1 MAAGTTRSL
10 RTRKGRALAATIAG
24 TAAVTLAACGGGG
37 GFDDDGGGGATG
49 GATGEATGPITMLI
63 GSSGDAETDAM
74 TAALKT
80 FSDQS
85 GIEANLRLAT
95 DLNQQLAQGFA
106 AGSPPD
112 MFYAST
118 EGFPGWA
125 ANGSL
130 YAYGDQL
137 DADFYPALQESFTF
151 DGTFYCAPKD
161 FSTLALIINDAS
173 WTAAGLTDADYPKTW
188 DDLKAVAQKLT
199 TGNQVGLTFAPEWQ
213 RIGVFMNQA
222 GGHLLNDAG
231 SADVDTPENLAG
243 LQFAKDLLTSG
254 VAQFPSALDSG
265 WGGEAFGT
273 QRAAMTIEGNWIVGA
288 MTNDYPDV
296 DYTVVELPEGP
307 GGKGTLQ
314 FTNCLGIAADSSHQA
329 AAVELAKFLVSD
341 DTQMELARG
350 FGVMPSVTTVAD
362 QWAEEFPDE
371 EAFVKGGAYAS
382 GVPAVEGWTDV
393 VGDFNAQLEGLTTA
407 DPQTI
412 LTSVQ
417 GTLAAIAP

>member
-1 MAAGTTRSL
+1 MAARTTRSV
-10 RTRKGRALAATIAG
+10 RTRKGRLLAAVIGG
-24 TAAVTLAACGGGG
+24 TAAVSLAACGGGG
-37 GFDDDGGGGATG
+37 GFDDDGGGGGTDG
-49 GATGEATGPITMLI
+49 DGATGPITMLI

-74 TAALKT
+74 TAALERFT
-80 FSDQS
+80 EES

-112 MFYAST
+112 VFYVST

-130 YAYGDQL
+130 HPYGDQL
-137 DADFYPALQESFTF
+137 DAEFYPALQQSFTF
-151 DGTFYCAPKD
+151 DGQFFCAPKD
-161 FSTLALIINDAS
+161 FSTLALIINDAA
-173 WTAAGLTDADYPKTW
+173 WEAAGLTDADYPKTW

-199 TGNQVGLTFAPEWQ
+199 TGNQVGLTFGPEWQ
-213 RIGVFMNQA
+213 RVGVFMNQA
-222 GGHLLNDAG
+222 GGHLLDEDG

-254 VAQFPSALDSG
+254 VAQFPSAIDSG

-288 MTNDYPDV
+288 MENDYPDV
-296 DYTVVELPEGP
+296 AYTVVELPEGP

-314 FTNCLGIAADSSHQA
+314 FTNCLGVAADSDHKE
-329 AAVELAKFLVSD
+329 AAVELAKFLTTD
-341 DTQMELARG
+341 EMQMELARG

-362 QWAEEFPDE
+362 QWAQEFPDQ
-371 EAFVKGGAYAS
+371 EAFVTGGEYAS

-393 VGDFNAQLEGLTTA
+393 VGDFNAQIEGLTNA
-407 DPQTI
+407 DPQAI

-417 GTLAAIAP
+417 STLSAIAP

>member
-1 MAAGTTRSL
+1 MAAAPTRTW
-10 RTRKGRALAATIAG
+10 RARKNRVLAAAAAAA
-24 TAAVTLAACGGGG
+24 AAVTLAACGGGG
-37 GFDDDGGGGATG
+37 GFDDGGGGGATDG
-49 GATGEATGPITMLI
+49 GTASATGPITMLI

-74 TAALKT
+74 TAALKN
-80 FSDQS
+80 FSEQT

-112 MFYAST
+112 IFYVST

-130 YAYGDQL
+130 FPYGDQL
-137 DADFYPALQESFTF
+137 DATFYPALQASFTF
-151 DGTFYCAPKD
+151 DGTFFCAPKD
-161 FSTLALIINDAS
+161 FSTLALIINNAA

-199 TGNQVGLTFAPEWQ
+199 TGNQVGLTFTPEWQ
-213 RIGVFMNQA
+213 RIGVFMNQG
-222 GGHLLNDAG
+222 GGHLLNKDG
-231 SADVDTPENLAG
+231 YADVDTPENLAG

-254 VAQFPSALDSG
+254 VAAFPSALDAG

-296 DYTVVELPEGP
+296 EYTVVELPEGP

-314 FTNCLGIAADSSHQA
+314 FTNCLGVAADSSHQA
-329 AAVELAKFLVSD
+329 AAVELAKFLTTD

-362 QWAEEFPDE
+362 RWAEEFPNE
-371 EAFVKGGAYAS
+371 QAFVKGGEYAS

-393 VGDFNAQLEGLTTA
+393 VKDFNAQLEGLANA
-407 DPQTI
+407 DPKAI
-412 LTSVQ
+412 LASVQ
-417 GTLAAIAP
+417 STLAATAP